1 MLGADIKDLHAVYL
15 QVGDKILK
23 QVFRQRQPA
32 QSDLGCNL
40 PSGSCTDERDVS
52 LLMDRRM
59 RSFGKMRIVRHSPDQ
74 RMRVQQ

>member
-32 QSDLGCNL
+32 QTDLGCNL

-59 RSFGKMRIVRHSPDQ
+59 RSFGKMRIVRHPPDQ